1 MKGGGESRRIGAAT
15 REDLTKFWIEGFTK
29 SHPNAKFTMEAKA
42 SGTAVPA
49 LTDGKA
55 DVGPCAREVL
65 PPELG
70 PFEKKF
76 GYKPFAMRVASG
88 SYGTQA
94 TTHGIAFL
102 FDKDKPIKQ
111 LTF

>member
-29 SHPNAKFTMEAKA
+29 SHPKAKFTMEAKA
-42 SGTAVPA
+42 AGTAVPA
-49 LTDGKA
+49 LTNGKA

-76 GYKPFAMRVASG
+76 GYKPFAVRGASG
-88 SYGTQA
+88 GYRTPWK
-94 TTHGIAFL
+94 THSCAFIVN
-102 FDKDKPIKQ
+102 KDHPLK
-111 LTF
+111 